1 MEFQDGDTSCK
12 SSVTLK
18 VGPVATNHCSLYVE
32 LVELSDLVQLL
43 AANVFLKFK
52 CEEITQT
59 FILRLI
65 L

>member
-12 SSVTLK
+12 SSATLK
-18 VGPVATNHCSLYVE
+18 VGPMATNQRCLYVG

-59 FILRLI
+59 FIP
-65 L
+65 